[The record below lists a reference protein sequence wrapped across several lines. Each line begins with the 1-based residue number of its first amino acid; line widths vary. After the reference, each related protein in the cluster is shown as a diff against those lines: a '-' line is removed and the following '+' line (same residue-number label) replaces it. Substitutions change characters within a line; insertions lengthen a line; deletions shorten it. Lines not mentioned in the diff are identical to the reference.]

1 MKYTQL
7 LLSLILILNFGA
19 CSPLD
24 RPETNNEML
33 VVINEKSP
41 SQMRWYIPS
50 AQMIS
55 VDITN
60 QTGETQTLS
69 ILEPTGITES
79 GAPLFSVQI
88 PPGESVSAT
97 FTAPV
102 AAGEYDIISIGETTN
117 NRLSAEIVVVQ
128 P

>member
-33 VVINEKSP
+33 VVINEKSL

-97 FTAPV
+97 FPAPV